1 MFVVL
6 VLVLV
11 LSKPSSAIERT
22 CSWIGLAQ
30 VGFPFLYVGPIRVLY
45 KAEKTGKAVRT
56 INTILGLRGSYWP
69 NSFHP
74 STAGPG
80 FRAFIWWD
88 QPSTTCS
95 TAYFF
100 LIAFFIF

>member
-1 MFVVL
+1 MFV

-30 VGFPFLYVGPIRVLY
+30 VGFPFLYVGPIRAY
-45 KAEKTGKAVRT
+45 RAEKTGKAVRT

-100 LIAFFIF
+100 YLLPF